1 MNKETLELCK
11 TLTELPGPPGFE
23 GAVRDFMRAELGK
36 YADEVIQDNLG
47 GIFGV
52 KNGESDA
59 PRIMVAGHMDEVG
72 FIVTRITPN
81 GMIKFQP
88 LGGWWEQVVLSGRVH
103 IMAKSGLVTGI
114 VGSVPIHLLG
124 PEARKSVVKFENMLI
139 DIGADSKEEVEA
151 LGIRPGT
158 PIVPVSEFTPMTN
171 PKKILAKA
179 WDNRFGCALAV
190 ELLKETKDIRLPNTV
205 ISGATVQEEV
215 GLRGAKVAA
224 HMINPDLFIG
234 LDCGPANDVNGD
246 KGEFGQLGA
255 GVSIRVMD
263 RSVITNPTFVDFMLD
278 MAETNKIPYQY
289 FISPGG
295 TDAGSVHLIKDGVP
309 STTLALCARYIH
321 THGSIIHTDDYD
333 AAKHL
338 LVEMMKNLDKSTVE
352 AIKMQR

>member
-1 MNKETLELCK
+1 MNKETLALCK

-23 GAVRDFMRAELGK
+23 HKVRDFMRTELNK
-36 YADEVIQDNLG
+36 YSDEVVQDHLG

-52 KNGESDA
+52 KNGKEDA

-88 LGGWWEQVVLSGRVH
+88 LGGWWEQVVLSQRVH
-103 IMAKSGLVTGI
+103 VMAKSGLVTGI
-114 VGSVPIHLLG
+114 IGSVPIHLLG
-124 PEARKSVVKFENMLI
+124 ADARKVVMKFDNMLI
-139 DIGADSKEEVEA
+139 DIGADSKEAVEA

-158 PIVPVSEFTPMTN
+158 PIVPISEFMPMTN

-190 ELLKETKDIRLPNTV
+190 ELLKEVNGIELPNTL

-224 HMINPDLFIG
+224 HMIVPDLFIG

-246 KGEFGQLGA
+246 KSEFGQLGA
-255 GVSIRVMD
+255 GVCIRVMD
-263 RSVITNPTFVDFMLD
+263 RTVITNPNFVDFMLD
-278 MAETNKIPYQY
+278 IAETNKIPYQY

-295 TDAGSVHLIKDGVP
+295 TDAGSVHLTKSGVP

-338 LVEMMKNLDKSTVE
+338 LVEMVKHLDKSAVE
-352 AIKMQR
+352 AIKMQY